1 MVRIDKIDSVQL
13 DESVY
18 NRPKINLIN
27 KQGFNIYTL
36 TPKPERAWETFV
48 EILKQ
53 IEEERKKN
61 ETI

>member
-1 MVRIDKIDSVQL
+1 MVSIDKIYSVQL

-18 NRPKINLIN
+18 NRPKILLIG
-27 KQGFNIYTL
+27 KDGFNLHTL

-53 IEEERKKN
+53 IEEERKK
-61 ETI
+61 